1 MAQEN
6 VIVQREPEPKPP
18 TSAEITDSQYREY
31 VKSKYGVEDDP
42 DTFKT
47 KYQKMREAEEKLPVY
62 EATLVKVFETIQE
75 QDEQNRRSQLPPQDR
90 EEEELVRLA
99 SVNPVAGIKKVR
111 ELERTARE
119 QDAIKLL
126 YATDQLIAHRMNSRQ
141 GTQTSA
147 ASLREDWPEAYDKNS
162 ELHQLGKYIYQNE
175 MSNSE
180 RQSSTGFLAATER
193 AAGRLGIP
201 PRSKRPA
208 TTVARDMESIEHQD
222 VRGSKSTR
230 AAKEDDSVALTS
242 REKKMIVNMG
252 LDEKKFKLAKSARAE
267 KRNIRV
273 TE

>member
-1 MAQEN
+1 MDKDD
-6 VIVQREPEPKPP
+6 VKVQREPEVQRVPR
-18 TSAEITDSQYREY
+18 AEVSDEQYREY
-31 VKSKYGVEDDP
+31 VKSKYGLDDDP
-42 DTFKT
+42 ETFKT

-62 EATLVKVFETIQE
+62 EATLTKVFETIRE
-75 QDEQNRRSQLPPQDR
+75 QDEQSRISQLNPQDK
-90 EEEELVRLA
+90 EEEDLVRLA

-141 GTQTSA
+141 SSQSSA
-147 ASLREDWPEAYDKNS
+147 TSLREDWPEAYDKTS

-175 MSNSE
+175 MSDSE

-201 PRSKRPA
+201 PKSKRPA
-208 TTVARDMESIEHQD
+208 TSVARDTESIEHQD

-230 AAKEDDSVALTS
+230 AAKEDDSVSLTS